1 MEYYEILHLK
11 REPFSNS
18 PDPDFFYAAPSCQDS
33 LQMLEIAIRL
43 RRGLNVVLGEVGT
56 GKTTLSRV
64 LLKAFEGEPDRFEIH
79 LLLDPG
85 FQSDREM
92 LDYLLRLLGGEP
104 AEEGTVTQLKDQ
116 LQGVLFKKGV
126 QEGKVVVLL
135 VDEGQKL
142 SPSGLEIIRELLNFE
157 CNQYKLL
164 QVVVFAQ
171 MEFWD
176 RIKGMKNL
184 LDRVN
189 AILRLGPMSVHETRA
204 MIHHRLV
211 QAGMSPDRVLFTEQA
226 VKVIHR
232 AAAGHPR
239 RIINLCH
246 HALLKALVSGRK
258 EVTAQVVRQ
267 AKAHMTHGLPLG
279 TRRPTRRGW
288 GWAAALFFL
297 AALVAAAYEFLRPVA
312 PGSSFQGGLSEE
324 PVGAAAEVSPS
335 SPGPGLEEVSAP
347 WEEQVSSLRQEEARS
362 GRVWDGEEWFRL
374 HPEDL
379 EELDSATTV
388 VVRRGETLSAIVE
401 RHYGVPLGAQLMR
414 ALQMANPG
422 LTNPDR
428 LGTGETL
435 ILPRL
440 GGGRKGFHCE
450 PLAWFIDAESAKR
463 WASAASRDKGPLF
476 LVRAKGEG
484 EGLFGVVG
492 NRAGGR
498 DEPPSEGQP
507 RGAFWI
513 DKEDVL
519 RVYDWP

>member
-104 AEEGTVTQLKDQ
+104 VKDGTVTQLKDQ
-116 LQGVLFKKGV
+116 LQGILFKRGV
-126 QEGKVVVLL
+126 EEGKVVVLL

-164 QVVVFAQ
+164 QVVIFAQ

-189 AILRLGPMSVHETRA
+189 TILSLRPMSVHEARA
-204 MIHHRLV
+204 MIQHRLV
-211 QAGMSPDRVLFTEQA
+211 QAGMSPDRILFTEQA

-246 HALLKALVSGRK
+246 HALLRALALGK
-258 EVTAQVVRQ
+258 GQVTAQLVRQ
-267 AKAHMTHGLPLG
+267 IRAHITQGLPQG
-279 TRRPTRRGW
+279 KRRPARNRW
-288 GWAAALFFL
+288 GWAAALL
-297 AALVAAAYEFLRPVA
+297 LVAALVVAAYELQGPAVPR
-312 PGSSFQGGLSEE
+312 SSSEGGLPKGPEE
-324 PVGAAAEVSPS
+324 IVTEASPS
-335 SPGPGLEEVSAP
+335 PPGPGLEDGFAA
-347 WEEQVSSLRQEEARS
+347 WDGQASSLQQEEAR
-362 GRVWDGEEWFRL
+362 GGHVWDGEEWFRL
-374 HPEDL
+374 HPEDV
-379 EELDSATTV
+379 EELDSPATV
-388 VVRRGETLSAIVE
+388 VVRRGDTLSAIVE

-414 ALQMANPG
+414 ALQVANPG

-428 LGTGETL
+428 LATGETL
-435 ILPRL
+435 VLPRL
-440 GGGRKGFHCE
+440 GGGRKGLYSE
-450 PLAWFIDAESAKR
+450 PLAWFIDAESAAE
-463 WASAASRDKGPLF
+463 WASAASRDRGPLF
-476 LVRAKGEG
+476 LVRMKREG
-484 EGLFGVVG
+484 EGLFGV
-492 NRAGGR
+492 AGGRAAR
-498 DEPPSEGQP
+498 DEPPAEGHP

-519 RVYDWP
+519 KVYDGP